1 MYIKQ
6 KKKGDNTM
14 NLIKKFTTDI
24 LIPVIFAIFIA
35 LLIHKF
41 VGFAVEVPSGS
52 MLPTIQLQDRIIVSV
67 VHNPENLKRGD
78 IIVFD
83 SDELH
88 ETLIKRLIGLPGDQV
103 DVKEDGSVYINGEK
117 TDQSYVKI
125 NGGKLGGSFKVPQ
138 GEYFFL
144 GDNRSD
150 SYDSRYWNDTYISA
164 DKIRGKAL
172 FVFFPFSRLQTLK

>member
-1 MYIKQ
+1 
-6 KKKGDNTM
+6 M
-14 NLIKKFTTDI
+14 NKVKKFATEI
-24 LIPVIFAIFIA
+24 LVPIISALFIA

-41 VGFAVEVPSGS
+41 VGFAIEVPSGS
-52 MLPTIQLQDRIIVSV
+52 MLPTIQLQDRIVCSV

-78 IIVFD
+78 IVVFD

-103 DVKEDGSVYINGEK
+103 DVKEDGSVYVNGEK
-117 TDQSYVKI
+117 IDQSYVKN
-125 NGGKLGGSFKVPQ
+125 NGGKLGGSYKVPQ

-150 SYDSRYWNDTYISA
+150 SYDSRYWHDTYINA
-164 DKIRGKAL
+164 DKIKGKAL
-172 FVFFPFSRLQTLK
+172 FVFFPFKRIQTLK